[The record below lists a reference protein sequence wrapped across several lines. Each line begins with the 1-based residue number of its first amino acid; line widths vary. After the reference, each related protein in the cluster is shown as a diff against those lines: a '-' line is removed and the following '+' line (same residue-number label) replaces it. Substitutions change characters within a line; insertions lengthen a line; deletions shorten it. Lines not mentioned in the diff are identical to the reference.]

1 MKKFFDKLRRWLI
14 RRLGGCPDVSQPPV
28 VHLDTRRIQK
38 IEVES
43 VMQHWQLAL
52 AYRGIRSVT
61 EVAQE
66 QIARAIAEELI
77 KRELVILREDVY
89 SPMRDAMT
97 LRATLFVAEPNADDL
112 PPDLGF
118 VVGGDNNA

>member
-14 RRLGGCPDVSQPPV
+14 RRLGGYPDVFQLPV
-28 VHLDTRRIQK
+28 VRLDTRRIEK
-38 IEVES
+38 IEVET
-43 VMQHWQLAL
+43 VMQRWQLAL
-52 AYRGIRSVT
+52 AYRGIRSVR

-66 QIARAIAEELI
+66 QIARAIADELI
-77 KRELVILREDVY
+77 KRELVILREDIY

-118 VVGGDNNA
+118 VVGGDSNV

>member
-14 RRLGGCPDVSQPPV
+14 RRLGGYPDVFQPPV

-38 IEVES
+38 IEVAS

-66 QIARAIAEELI
+66 QIARAIAQELI
-77 KRELVILREDVY
+77 KRELVILRESVY
-89 SPMRDAMT
+89 SPTCDAMT
-97 LRATLFVAEPNADDL
+97 LRSTLFVAEPNADDL

-118 VVGGDNNA
+118 VVGGDSNV

>member
-14 RRLGGCPDVSQPPV
+14 HRLGGCPDVFQPPV
-28 VHLDTRRIQK
+28 VRLDTRRIQK
-38 IEVES
+38 IEVAS
-43 VMQHWQLAL
+43 VMQHWRLAL
-52 AYRGIRSVT
+52 AYRGVRGVT
-61 EVAQE
+61 EVAQG

-77 KRELVILREDVY
+77 KRELVILREGVY
-89 SPMRDAMT
+89 APARDAMT

-118 VVGGDNNA
+118 VVGGDSNV

>member
-14 RRLGGCPDVSQPPV
+14 RRLGGYDYPLQQQV
-28 VHLDTRRIQK
+28 VHLDTRRIEK
-38 IEVES
+38 IEVAS

-52 AYRGIRSVT
+52 AYRGVRSVT
-61 EVAQE
+61 EVAQG
-66 QIARAIAEELI
+66 QTARAIADELI

-97 LRATLFVAEPNADDL
+97 LRATLFVAEPNTDDL
-112 PPDLGF
+112 PPGPRLRGRR
-118 VVGGDNNA
+118 

>member
-1 MKKFFDKLRRWLI
+1 MKKFFDRLRRWLI
-14 RRLGGCPDVSQPPV
+14 RRLGGYDYPLQQQV

-38 IEVES
+38 IEVAS

-52 AYRGIRSVT
+52 AYRGVRSVT
-61 EVAQE
+61 EVARGQT
-66 QIARAIAEELI
+66 ARAIADELI

-89 SPMRDAMT
+89 SPMCDAMT
-97 LRATLFVAEPNADDL
+97 LRATLFVAEPSADDL

-118 VVGGDNNA
+118 VAGGDSNV

>member
-14 RRLGGCPDVSQPPV
+14 RRLGGCPDVFQPPV
-28 VHLDTRRIQK
+28 VRLDTRRIEK
-38 IEVES
+38 IEVAS

-52 AYRGIRSVT
+52 AHCGIRSVR

-66 QIARAIAEELI
+66 QIARAIAEEL
-77 KRELVILREDVY
+77 VILREDVY
-89 SPMRDAMT
+89 SPIRDTMT

-118 VVGGDNNA
+118 VVGGDSDEAY

>member
-14 RRLGGCPDVSQPPV
+14 RRLGGYDYPLQQPV

-38 IEVES
+38 IEVET

-52 AYRGIRSVT
+52 AYRGIRDVT

-118 VVGGDNNA
+118 VVGGDSNV

>member
-14 RRLGGCPDVSQPPV
+14 RRLGGCPDVFQPPV

-77 KRELVILREDVY
+77 KRELVIL
-89 SPMRDAMT
+89 
-97 LRATLFVAEPNADDL
+97 FVAAPNANDL

-118 VVGGDNNA
+118 VVGGDSNG

>member
-1 MKKFFDKLRRWLI
+1 MKKFFDMMRRWLI
-14 RRLGGCPDVSQPPV
+14 RRLGGFPDVFQPPV
-28 VHLDTRRIQK
+28 VRLDTRRIEK
-38 IEVES
+38 IEVAS

-52 AYRGIRSVT
+52 AYRGVRSVT
-61 EVAQE
+61 EVAQG
-66 QIARAIAEELI
+66 QIARAIAEELV

-89 SPMRDAMT
+89 APARDAMT

-118 VVGGDNNA
+118 VVGGDSNV

>member
-14 RRLGGCPDVSQPPV
+14 RRLGGCPDVFQPPV
-28 VHLDTRRIQK
+28 VHLDTRRIEK
-38 IEVES
+38 IEVAS

-52 AYRGIRSVT
+52 AYRGVRSVT

-97 LRATLFVAEPNADDL
+97 LRATLFVTEPSADDL

-118 VVGGDNNA
+118 VAGGDSDV

>member
-14 RRLGGCPDVSQPPV
+14 RRLGGCPGVFQPPV
-28 VHLDTRRIQK
+28 VHLDTRRIEK
-38 IEVES
+38 IEVAS

-52 AYRGIRSVT
+52 DYQGIRSVR
-61 EVAQE
+61 EVAQGR
-66 QIARAIAEELI
+66 IARAIAQELI

-97 LRATLFVAEPNADDL
+97 LRATLFVAEPSADDL

-118 VVGGDNNA
+118 VAGGDSDV

>member
-14 RRLGGCPDVSQPPV
+14 RRLGGCPDVLQPRV
-28 VHLDTRRIQK
+28 VYLDTRRIEK
-38 IEVES
+38 IEVEA
-43 VMQHWQLAL
+43 VIQHWQLAL
-52 AYRGIRSVT
+52 AYRGIRSVR

-97 LRATLFVAEPNADDL
+97 LRATLLVAEPNADDL

-118 VVGGDNNA
+118 VVGGDSNV

>member
-1 MKKFFDKLRRWLI
+1 MF
-14 RRLGGCPDVSQPPV
+14 QPPV

-38 IEVES
+38 IEVAS

-52 AYRGIRSVT
+52 AYRGIRSVR

-89 SPMRDAMT
+89 SPMRDTMT

-118 VVGGDNNA
+118 VVGGDSNG

>member
-14 RRLGGCPDVSQPPV
+14 RRLGGCPDVFQPPV

-38 IEVES
+38 IEVAS

-77 KRELVILREDVY
+77 KRELVILREDAY
-89 SPMRDAMT
+89 SPIRDAMT
-97 LRATLFVAEPNADDL
+97 LRATLFVAEPNTDDL

-118 VVGGDNNA
+118 VVGGDSNV

>member
-14 RRLGGCPDVSQPPV
+14 RRLGGYDYPLQQQV

-38 IEVES
+38 IEVAS

-52 AYRGIRSVT
+52 AYRGVRSVT
-61 EVAQE
+61 EVAQG
-66 QIARAIAEELI
+66 QTARAIADELI

-97 LRATLFVAEPNADDL
+97 LRATLFVAEPSADDL

-118 VVGGDNNA
+118 VAGGDSNV

>member
-14 RRLGGCPDVSQPPV
+14 RRLGGYDYPLQQPV

-38 IEVES
+38 IEVET

-52 AYRGIRSVT
+52 AYRGIRDVT

-97 LRATLFVAEPNADDL
+97 LRAALFVAEPNADDL

-118 VVGGDNNA
+118 VVGGDSNV

>member
-14 RRLGGCPDVSQPPV
+14 RRLGGYDYPLQQPV

-38 IEVES
+38 IEVAS
-43 VMQHWQLAL
+43 VMPHWQLAL
-52 AYRGIRSVT
+52 AHCGIRSVR

-66 QIARAIAEELI
+66 QIARAIADELI

-89 SPMRDAMT
+89 SPIRDTMT

-118 VVGGDNNA
+118 VVGGDSNV

>member
-1 MKKFFDKLRRWLI
+1 MKKLFDKLRRWLI
-14 RRLGGCPDVSQPPV
+14 RRLGGYDYPLQQQV
-28 VHLDTRRIQK
+28 VRLDTRRIQK
-38 IEVES
+38 IEVAS

-52 AYRGIRSVT
+52 AYRGVRSVT
-61 EVAQE
+61 EVAQG
-66 QIARAIAEELI
+66 QIARAIADELI

-89 SPMRDAMT
+89 SPMRDTMT

-118 VVGGDNNA
+118 VVGGDSNV

>member
-14 RRLGGCPDVSQPPV
+14 RRLGGCPDVFQPPV
-28 VHLDTRRIQK
+28 VHLDTRRVEK
-38 IEVES
+38 IDVAS

-52 AYRGIRSVT
+52 AYRGVRSVT
-61 EVAQE
+61 EVAQG
-66 QIARAIAEELI
+66 QIARAIAEELV

-97 LRATLFVAEPNADDL
+97 LRATLFVAEPNADDP

-118 VVGGDNNA
+118 VVGGDSNV

>member
-1 MKKFFDKLRRWLI
+1 MKKFFDKLRRWLV
-14 RRLGGCPDVSQPPV
+14 RRLGGYDYPLQQQV

-38 IEVES
+38 IEVAS

-66 QIARAIAEELI
+66 QIARAIAQELI
-77 KRELVILREDVY
+77 KRELVILRESVY
-89 SPMRDAMT
+89 SPTCDAMT
-97 LRATLFVAEPNADDL
+97 LRSTLFVAEPNVDDL

-118 VVGGDNNA
+118 VVGGDSNV

>member
-14 RRLGGCPDVSQPPV
+14 RRLGGCPDVFQPPV

-38 IEVES
+38 IEVET

-52 AYRGIRSVT
+52 AYRGIRSVR

-97 LRATLFVAEPNADDL
+97 LRATLLVAEPNADDL
-112 PPDLGF
+112 PPGFGF
-118 VVGGDNNA
+118 VVGGYSNV

>member
-14 RRLGGCPDVSQPPV
+14 RRLGGYPDVFQLPV
-28 VHLDTRRIQK
+28 VRLDTRRIEK
-38 IEVES
+38 IEVET
-43 VMQHWQLAL
+43 VMQRWQLAL
-52 AYRGIRSVT
+52 AYRGIRSVR

-66 QIARAIAEELI
+66 QIARAIADELI

-89 SPMRDAMT
+89 SPIRDAMT

-118 VVGGDNNA
+118 VVGGDSNV

>member
-14 RRLGGCPDVSQPPV
+14 RRLGGCPDVFPPPV
-28 VHLDTRRIQK
+28 VHPDTRRIQK
-38 IEVES
+38 IEVAS

-52 AYRGIRSVT
+52 AYRGVRSVT
-61 EVAQE
+61 EVAQG
-66 QIARAIAEELI
+66 QIARAIAEELV

-97 LRATLFVAEPNADDL
+97 LRATLFVAEPNADD
-112 PPDLGF
+112 PPTDLGF
-118 VVGGDNNA
+118 VAGGDSNV